1 MPKARTFDPDM
12 WQYVL
17 KRIFIFLPTLGLITL
32 LSFIISRSAPGD
44 PVERMLG
51 NIGEQGS
58 QRVEKKASEA
68 QYLALRSELG
78 LDLPV
83 FYFSLSTWAEP
94 DTLHRLPKPGDIQA
108 CRRLT
113 HTTGNW
119 AAVERWHL
127 AVRRLDYQLSTF
139 EPDSLTYQPTIE
151 YRSWVQ
157 TLRSESNLGSLE
169 KRLGFIDSLHRVYP
183 QSYAALIP
191 AFNQAKADFQYLT
204 QNPAY
209 WKTYLPAL
217 HLYGFENQYHR
228 WLVKLLQF
236 DFGISYG
243 DKRPIADKIWE
254 AIGWTF
260 LISFISILL
269 TYLISIPI
277 GIYSARNQYT
287 VKDNIITTVLFMLY
301 SLPSFWVATILI
313 LLLCGGDYLAW
324 FPSNG
329 VQDTL
334 HDETWPL
341 SQRLADWAWH
351 LVLPI
356 FCFTYTALAFLSRQM
371 RVGMLE
377 TLNQDYIR
385 TARAKGLSENV
396 VVWKHALRN
405 SLIPIITQFSGIFPA
420 MVGGSVILE
429 TIFSLPGMGFLS
441 FNAVVL
447 RDYPTI
453 VAVFTLSGFLTLVG
467 ILVADILYAVV
478 DPRISFSR
486 K

>member
-1 MPKARTFDPDM
+1 
-12 WQYVL
+12 V
-17 KRIFIFLPTLGLITL
+17 
-32 LSFIISRSAPGD
+32 
-44 PVERMLG
+44 
-51 NIGEQGS
+51 
-58 QRVEKKASEA
+58 
-68 QYLALRSELG
+68 
-78 LDLPV
+78 
-83 FYFSLSTWAEP
+83 
-94 DTLHRLPKPGDIQA
+94 H
-108 CRRLT
+108 
-113 HTTGNW
+113 
-119 AAVERWHL
+119 
-127 AVRRLDYQLSTF
+127 
-139 EPDSLTYQPTIE
+139 
-151 YRSWVQ
+151 
-157 TLRSESNLGSLE
+157 
-169 KRLGFIDSLHRVYP
+169 P
-183 QSYAALIP
+183 QSYAPLAP
-191 AFNQAKADFQYLT
+191 VFAQAKADFQYLNE
-204 QNPAY
+204 NPTY
-209 WKTYLPAL
+209 WKTYVPAF

-228 WLVKLLQF
+228 WLIKLLQF
-236 DFGISYG
+236 DFGVSYG
-243 DKRPIADKIWE
+243 DKRPIADKMWE

-269 TYLISIPI
+269 TYLISIPV
-277 GIYSARNQYT
+277 GIYSARNRFT

-313 LLLCGGDYLAW
+313 LLLCGGDYLAL

-351 LVLPI
+351 LALPI

-385 TARAKGLSENV
+385 TARAKGLPENV

>member
-1 MPKARTFDPDM
+1 M